1 MWAEGDLEG
10 LKIEMGGAFSLKPT
24 PKERVAM
31 VLSGQEDGG
40 QLSPLQVPGVT
51 WPSPE
56 LSSEGTLPGDRDEYF
71 CAYPRNGSAQETG
84 KVCLPEK
91 ILRHGSKENALF
103 LYDLTK
109 KITKYAELE
118 FKWCFPTPLY

>member
-1 MWAEGDLEG
+1 MRRAAGEMVREPEDLSRKRGREVMWAEGDLEG

-84 KVCLPEK
+84 NVCLPEK
-91 ILRHGSKENALF
+91 ILRHGS
-103 LYDLTK
+103 
-109 KITKYAELE
+109 
-118 FKWCFPTPLY
+118 